1 MTDVLVVAELIDG
14 GLRKTTLSA
23 ISAARTI
30 AQGTGGAFDVLAIG
44 EGAKKAA
51 GEVAGS
57 ARARCSPRRSRAATA
72 PRPTQPRSP
81 QLGKGYGVVVATAST
96 YGKDLLP
103 RVAAQ
108 ARRGPRQRHLE
119 GERRGRQAHVQA
131 PDVRRQRVRDAG
143 SHHAHPGRHRAPVR
157 VRAAAAERRRERGR
171 RARGRS
177 PIRPPSKVEFVSIE
191 SVKSA
196 RPELAEARIVV
207 SGGRALKSAENF
219 KTVLEPLVDAFGA
232 AMGASRAACDAGYV
246 PNDLQVG
253 QTGKVVAPKLYVAV
267 GISGAIQHLAGMKGS
282 KVIVAMNK
290 DKEAPI
296 AQVADYFLVADLFKV
311 VPELTEAVKKAQAP
325 TWCSDA
331 PAREQNQQRAG
342 PRGLAPSRFGGLARH
357 APTPWSGHG
366 GPIRHEKPG

>member
-14 GLRKTTLSA
+14 GLRKTTLNA

-44 EGAKKAA
+44 QGAAKAA
-51 GEVAGS
+51 GEVGAFGARKVFATEIAGGYT
-57 ARARCSPRRSRAATA
+57 AEAYAATVA
-72 PRPTQPRSP
+72 
-81 QLGKGYGVVVATAST
+81 QLGKGYGVVLATAST

-103 RVAAQ
+103 RVAAKLSAGLASDISKVNVEGGKLSYKRPTYAGNVYATMEVTTPIQ
-108 ARRGPRQRHLE
+108 VVTVRQSE
-119 GERRGRQAHVQA
+119 FEQA
-131 PDVRRQRVRDAG
+131 PASGG
-143 SHHAHPGRHRAPVR
+143 SSPVETL
-157 VRAAAAERRRERGR
+157 AAVADPAA
-171 RARGRS
+171 
-177 PIRPPSKVEFVSIE
+177 SKVQFVSIE

-196 RPELAEARIVV
+196 RPDLAEAAIVV
-207 SGGRALKSAENF
+207 SGGRALKSSENF

-282 KVIVAMNK
+282 KVIVAVNK

-296 AQVADYFLVADLFKV
+296 AQVADYFLVADLFKA
-311 VPELTEAVKKAQAP
+311 VPELTDAVKKA
-325 TWCSDA
+325 
-331 PAREQNQQRAG
+331 RAAG
-342 PRGLAPSRFGGLARH
+342 
-357 APTPWSGHG
+357 
-366 GPIRHEKPG
+366 